1 MHEAELTKLLRSE
14 GGSPGLS
21 WPPRSEARTWATVA
35 ERRRRYDNDAA
46 ALFPYRTDLH
56 VPGDAKATAARQRE
70 YTPVPLARD
79 IARFSSQLLFSEPPK
94 LTLEVDDE
102 VAAPALD
109 AWSKFNRLD
118 EFLADAGDNIA
129 AVGSGALR
137 VIRDDAVSGQFPLI
151 TFENADRVIW
161 SARHGRFTSGGVVVV
176 EREDREPSSS
186 VRWRLLEYHGP
197 GLVKRALFKGS
208 ITGLG
213 ERVGLSEGPPE
224 FRDLRDEVATG
235 IDRPTLIPWLNV
247 PGGHSDIA
255 GLDSILDAI
264 DDAETIGRKK
274 SKASKPLTF
283 VHRKLADKSGNADL
297 DGAILTG
304 EGTMS
309 PVEEPRELATV
320 VQGRM
325 EAEDH
330 RVYTDHLRELAVSM
344 AGYSLASWGFGDGG
358 RADSGRAL
366 KLRQVRTMLT
376 RSGKERMARE
386 AISEAAGVALALML
400 DRDTVEGLKP
410 AIMFGDGLPD
420 DQVERAE
427 ELRTL
432 REAGVLSRRQAVR
445 ELHPDWDED
454 RVEQELSDLAAE
466 ALTPEAGA
474 GEADALLGSLG
485 ING

>member
-1 MHEAELTKLLRSE
+1 MHEADVTKLLRSE

-21 WPPRSEARTWATVA
+21 WPPRSEARTWDLVA
-35 ERRRRYDNDAA
+35 ARRRRYDNDPA
-46 ALFPYRTDLH
+46 ALWPYRTDLH
-56 VPGDAKATAARQRE
+56 VPEDAAATAARQRE
-70 YTPVPLARD
+70 FTPVPLARD

-94 LTLEVDDE
+94 LTMAEPDE

-109 AWSKFNRLD
+109 AWIKFNRLD

-129 AVGSGALR
+129 AIGSGALR
-137 VIRDDAVSGQFPLI
+137 IIRDDAVSSTYPLI
-151 TFENADRVIW
+151 VYEPADKVIW
-161 SARHGRFTSGGVVVV
+161 STRHGRFTSGGVVVV
-176 EREDREPSSS
+176 EREAREPSSS
-186 VRWRLLEYHGP
+186 IRWRLLEYHGP

-208 ITGLG
+208 LTGLG

-235 IDRPTLIPWLNV
+235 IDRPTLIRWDNV
-247 PGGHSDIA
+247 PGAHSDIS

-274 SKASKPLTF
+274 AKASKPLTF

-320 VQGRM
+320 IQGRM

-366 KLRQVRTMLT
+366 KLRQVRTLLT
-376 RSGKERMARE
+376 RSGKERMVRE
-386 AISEAAGVALALML
+386 AISEAAGVALAMML
-400 DRDTVEGLKP
+400 DSEAVEGLKP
-410 AIMFGDGLPD
+410 EIMFGDGLPD

-432 REAGVLSRRQAVR
+432 REAGVLSRRQALR

-454 RVEQELSDLAAE
+454 RVEQELSELAAE
-466 ALTPEAGA
+466 ALTPEASAGA
-474 GEADALLGSLG
+474 DQLLDGLG
-485 ING
+485 LNG